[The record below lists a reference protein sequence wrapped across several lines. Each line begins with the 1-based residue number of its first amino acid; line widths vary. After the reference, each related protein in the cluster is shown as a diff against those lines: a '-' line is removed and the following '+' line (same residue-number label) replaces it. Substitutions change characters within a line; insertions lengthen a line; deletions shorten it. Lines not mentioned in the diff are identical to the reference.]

1 MKKYFYLLA
10 LVCTLGFFAS
20 CSSDDDDEKKDDNRL
35 EAIVGTWNVEKTIAP
50 AEGGLYTGSVKLN
63 WELPEGTA
71 INLDMGDGQAMPM
84 DMNTVV
90 IPMINNLA
98 NTYLPQ
104 VLQQVTFTADGKINA
119 VYNDADADE
128 TAEWKTAEGYATY
141 DVVSDNLINLHIN
154 VAKAT
159 EGIDD
164 PSTKAMVSAILSQ
177 QQFSAIPVHISWNE
191 GKPFFYVDKEFVQP
205 LLSVVVGIIG
215 QIPTTGMDASDLA
228 TFNMLKGVMNQMPEI
243 MAKTTKFEAGIELT
257 K

>member
-20 CSSDDDDEKKDDNRL
+20 CSSDDDDEKKDENRL
-35 EAIVGTWNVEKTIAP
+35 EAIEGTWNVEQSTTSP
-50 AEGGLYTGSVKLN
+50 EGVYSGSVKLN
-63 WELPEGTA
+63 WEVPAGTA
-71 INLDMGDGQAMPM
+71 INIDLGGGQAIPM
-84 DMNTVV
+84 DMNTTV
-90 IPMINNLA
+90 IPLINSFA
-98 NTYLPQ
+98 NESLPK
-104 VLQQVTFTADGKINA
+104 VLKNVTFTKDGKITA
-119 VYNDADADE
+119 VYSEDNDND
-128 TAEWKTAEGYATY
+128 TPEWKTAEGYATY

-177 QQFSAIPVHISWNE
+177 QQFSSIPVHISWNAD
-191 GKPFFYVDKEFVQP
+191 KPFFYVDKDFVQP

-215 QIPTTGMDASDLA
+215 QIPTTSMDASDLA
-228 TFNMLKGVMNQMPEI
+228 TFNMLKGIMNQMPEI
-243 MAKTTKFEAGIELT
+243 MNKTTKFEAGIELT